1 MSLQRYA
8 IFSYRGNNLQD
19 NHINRLMRAKNGFL
33 NT

>member
-19 NHINRLMRAKNGFL
+19 NHINRLMRAKKGFL

>member
-1 MSLQRYA
+1 MSLQRYE

-19 NHINRLMRAKNGFL
+19 NHINRLIRTKNGFL

>member
-1 MSLQRYA
+1 MSPQRYA